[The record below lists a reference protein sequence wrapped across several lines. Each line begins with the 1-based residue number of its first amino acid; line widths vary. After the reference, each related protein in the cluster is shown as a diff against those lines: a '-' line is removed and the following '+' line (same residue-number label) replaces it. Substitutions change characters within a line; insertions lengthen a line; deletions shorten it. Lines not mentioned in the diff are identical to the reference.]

1 MKSVDL
7 PKKQRG
13 ATMLGMLVIG
23 AILALGLYSVIR
35 LWPLY
40 FEYYSIVRSMESVA
54 KEESAA
60 DIPQLR
66 KALDRR
72 WEIEDIK
79 SLDIKDIEIKK
90 TSSGYTMHAAYEG
103 RTSFVANIYW
113 VIEFDKTVNV
123 GSGSAGGGV

>member
-1 MKSVDL
+1 MKSVQL
-7 PKKQRG
+7 PAKQRG

-54 KEESAA
+54 KEGEGA
-60 DIPQLR
+60 DISKLR
-66 KALDRR
+66 NGLQRH

-79 SLDIKDIEIKK
+79 SIDVKDIEIKK
-90 TSSGYTMHAAYEG
+90 TRSGFTMHAEYEG
-103 RTSFVANIYW
+103 RTSFVANIFW

-123 GSGSAGGGV
+123 GSGAAGGV

>member
-1 MKSVDL
+1 MKSIQL
-7 PKKQRG
+7 PAKQRG
-13 ATMLGMLVIG
+13 ATLLGMLVIG

-54 KEESAA
+54 KEGAGS

-66 KALDRR
+66 NSLERH

-79 SLDIKDIEIKK
+79 SLDVKDIEIKK
-90 TSSGYTMHAAYEG
+90 TGSGFEMHAAYEG

-113 VIEFDKTVNV
+113 LIEFDKTVRV
-123 GSGSAGGGV
+123 GAGAAGV

>member
-1 MKSVDL
+1 MKSIEL
-7 PKKQRG
+7 PAKQRG

-40 FEYYSIVRSMESVA
+40 FEYYSIARSMDSVA
-54 KEESAA
+54 KEDAGG

-66 KALDRR
+66 KALERR

-79 SLDIKDIEIKK
+79 SLDVKDIEIKK
-90 TSSGYTMHAAYEG
+90 TGSGYTMHAAYEG
-103 RTSFVANIYW
+103 RTSFVANIFW
-113 VIEFDKTVNV
+113 LIEFDKTVNV
-123 GSGSAGGGV
+123 GSGAGGV